1 MHYSEKISKQLN
13 RLLVKNYDAEKSYLS
28 AAENVE
34 NRTLIE
40 FFVRKSVERR
50 LFAQD
55 IKREILRYGKEPK
68 TSGSL
73 MGDLHK
79 ISISL
84 RAMFASNNVDVIL
97 QEAVKRDVANLAKY
111 NDVLKD
117 RILPTRIVTLLVNQ
131 KNAIEIAIA
140 SRKFEMKLIT

>member
-1 MHYSEKISKQLN
+1 M
-13 RLLVKNYDAEKSYLS
+13 
-28 AAENVE
+28 
-34 NRTLIE
+34 
-40 FFVRKSVERR
+40 
-50 LFAQD
+50 FAQD
-55 IKREILRYGKEPK
+55 IKKEILRYGKEPK

-79 ISISL
+79 ISMSL
-84 RAMFASNNVDVIL
+84 KAMFASNNVDLIL

-117 RILPTRIVTLLVNQ
+117 RILPTRIITLLVNQ

-140 SRKFEMKLIT
+140 SRKFEMKLVS